1 MARNDL
7 TEQVL
12 FLLGCESEL
21 ADQHFS
27 IPEVNSQLLIRKN
40 SKKDW
45 LTGGLPL
52 PLPPP
57 RLPRFLPRG
66 ITFHLMYLLQYL
78 KRFRLNIGIWGH
90 TKVVFR
96 HLFKESLYNIHL
108 VCSLY
113 FVVAVYHYKLP
124 RLKTFVLLLVGSKQ
138 TKISKYYQSIED
150 NNRSSNFFFFK
161 KPKFPS
167 QNRVVIF

>member
-27 IPEVNSQLLIRKN
+27 IPEVYSQLLIRKN

-124 RLKTFVLLLVGSKQ
+124 RLSCCYSWVRSRRKFQNIINRLKITIVHRIFFSSKNLSSHH
-138 TKISKYYQSIED
+138 KIE
-150 NNRSSNFFFFK
+150 
-161 KPKFPS
+161 
-167 QNRVVIF
+167 